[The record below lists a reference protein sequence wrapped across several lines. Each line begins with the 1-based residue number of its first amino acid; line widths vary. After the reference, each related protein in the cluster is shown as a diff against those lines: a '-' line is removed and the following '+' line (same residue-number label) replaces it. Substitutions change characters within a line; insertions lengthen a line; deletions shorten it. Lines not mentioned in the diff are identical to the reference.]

1 MSNNYYSMS
10 SKTHFERPTIPP
22 ILKMAQQNQTQQQQ
36 HQQSQQTQ
44 QQQQLEQLQQRQQ
57 LNQQIFAN
65 SKTKLNSLLDLNDS
79 EARCFRQ
86 KQLLQEQIKTSSE
99 EKLGLASELTSKAK
113 ISSFSSLATAFP
125 TFYLNPNETNYAK
138 LINSILNSKLKP
150 SICLPGLSDS
160 NNSSSMSTNSHNIN
174 NSELNNYR
182 SSSYN
187 INSIIED
194 DESSNNFIESSFNLN
209 GTQSTNNNNSSKKNK
224 TDFRLTN
231 SYINQRN
238 GFLNKYIVSDY

>member
-1 MSNNYYSMS
+1 M
-10 SKTHFERPTIPP
+10 
-22 ILKMAQQNQTQQQQ
+22 
-36 HQQSQQTQ
+36 
-44 QQQQLEQLQQRQQ
+44 
-57 LNQQIFAN
+57 
-65 SKTKLNSLLDLNDS
+65 NDS

-86 KQLLQEQIKTSSE
+86 KQLLQEQIKTPSE
-99 EKLGLASELTSKAK
+99 EKLGLAGELTSKAK

-150 SICLPGLSDS
+150 SICLPGLGDS

-194 DESSNNFIESSFNLN
+194 DESSSNFIESSFNLN
-209 GTQSTNNNNSSKKNK
+209 GTQSTNNHSKKNK